1 MLQSLTNKA
10 PTKPEEWDGNW
21 RLVDYDPVSEIS
33 EWYLYDDTNPQKP
46 QIHMRTIQH
55 NVDAML
61 DANQAEFNA
70 QLGARWG
77 DGKKVATIPTNV
89 AAALGLDDALA
100 AGDRSFIRKVLN
112 NSDYSKLR
120 TFKGNL

>member
-1 MLQSLTNKA
+1 MLQSLTSKA

-33 EWYLYDDTNPQKP
+33 EWYLYDDSNPQKP
-46 QIHMRTIQH
+46 KIHMRTIQH

-61 DANQAEFNA
+61 DANQSEFNA

>member
-1 MLQSLTNKA
+1 MLQSLTSKA

-46 QIHMRTIQH
+46 KIHMRTIQH

-61 DANQAEFNA
+61 DANQSEFNA

>member
-1 MLQSLTNKA
+1 MLQSLTSKA

-33 EWYLYDDTNPQKP
+33 DWYLYDDTNPQKP
-46 QIHMRTIQH
+46 KIHMRTIQH

-100 AGDRSFIRKVLN
+100 AGDRSFVRKVLN

>member
-1 MLQSLTNKA
+1 MLQSLTSKA

-46 QIHMRTIQH
+46 KIHMRTIQH

>member
-1 MLQSLTNKA
+1 MLQSLTSKA

-21 RLVDYDPVSEIS
+21 RLVDYDPFSEIS
-33 EWYLYDDTNPQKP
+33 EWYLYDDANPRQPK
-46 QIHMRTIQH
+46 IHMRTIQH

-70 QLGARWG
+70 QLGVRWG

>member
-1 MLQSLTNKA
+1 MLQSLTSKA

-21 RLVDYDPVSEIS
+21 RLVDYDPVSDIS
-33 EWYLYDDTNPQKP
+33 EWYLYDDANPQKP
-46 QIHMRTIQH
+46 KIHMRTIQH